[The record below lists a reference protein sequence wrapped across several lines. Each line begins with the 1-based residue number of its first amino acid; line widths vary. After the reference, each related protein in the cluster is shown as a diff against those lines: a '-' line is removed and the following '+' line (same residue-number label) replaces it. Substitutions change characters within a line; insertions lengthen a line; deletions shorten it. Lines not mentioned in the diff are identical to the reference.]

1 MASYE
6 ECLQIIREVA
16 DPFIDEGVS
25 VDEDAVLGAE
35 LGLSSL
41 RTLELVAEL
50 EDRLDISLP
59 LNALPGVRTVADLAR
74 LLEETSSAEGA

>member
-1 MASYE
+1 MASYA
-6 ECLQIIREVA
+6 ECLQIIRDVA
-16 DPFIDEGVS
+16 EPFIDEGVS

-74 LLEETSSAEGA
+74 LLEQSSGGAGA

>member
-1 MASYE
+1 MASYA
-6 ECLQIIREVA
+6 ECLQIIRDVA
-16 DPFIDEGVS
+16 EPFIDEGVS

-74 LLEETSSAEGA
+74 LLEESSGGKAA

>member
-1 MASYE
+1 MASYA

-16 DPFIDEGVS
+16 EPFIDEGAS

-74 LLEETSSAEGA
+74 LLEKSSSAGGA

>member
-1 MASYE
+1 MASYQ
-6 ECLQIIREVA
+6 ECLQIIRELA
-16 DPFIDEGVS
+16 EPFTDEGVTIE
-25 VDEDAVLGAE
+25 EDSVLGAE

-59 LNALPGVRTVADLAR
+59 LNALPGIRTVAEMAR
-74 LLEETSSAEGA
+74 LLEEASGGEGA

>member
-6 ECLQIIREVA
+6 ECLQIIRDVA
-16 DPFIDEGVS
+16 EPFIDEGVS

-74 LLEETSSAEGA
+74 LLEESSSAEGV